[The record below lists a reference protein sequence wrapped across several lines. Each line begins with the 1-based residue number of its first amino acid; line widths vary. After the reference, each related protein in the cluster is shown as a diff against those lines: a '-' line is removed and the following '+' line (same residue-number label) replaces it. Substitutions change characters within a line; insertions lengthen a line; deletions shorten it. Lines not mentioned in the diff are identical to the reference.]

1 MYAVLTDPPRW
12 WCVPWRARPKAEPS
26 TAHAA
31 ETDAWVKAQRPGNIG
46 TLAPRDCRVAEM
58 ASSTQGPP
66 RRTDEDLMDAFRGG
80 DAEAFE
86 QLVERHGRS
95 LYNFLLRSVRTPHR
109 AEELLQEVML
119 RVVKSKGRY
128 QRSAKFT
135 TWVYTIARNLTVDE
149 SRRGRFRDH
158 DSLDAPL
165 RGRNGDGSGRTRMC
179 RIAAEQVPTD
189 MAAEAP
195 RLRGRLRA
203 AIDQLPEDQREVFL
217 MRQVSGMSFREIGD
231 VVGAP
236 ENTVKSRMRYALEK
250 LRHDLADLDPAGPA
264 LAREPAQGAK
274 EGLVHG

>member
-1 MYAVLTDPPRW
+1 
-12 WCVPWRARPKAEPS
+12 
-26 TAHAA
+26 
-31 ETDAWVKAQRPGNIG
+31 
-46 TLAPRDCRVAEM
+46 M
-58 ASSTQGPP
+58 ASTDQGPP
-66 RRTDEDLMDAFRGG
+66 RRTDEDLMEAFRAG
-80 DAEAFE
+80 DARAFE
-86 QLVERHGRS
+86 LLVGRHGRS

-149 SRRGRFRDH
+149 SRRIRFRDH

-165 RGRNGDGSGRTRMC
+165 QGRRDGDGSRTRLQ
-179 RIAAEQVPTD
+179 RIAADQVPTD

-195 RLRGRLRA
+195 RLRRRLQA
-203 AIDQLPEDQREVFL
+203 ALAQLPEDQREVFV

-250 LRHDLADLDPAGPA
+250 LRQDLGDLDPAEA
-264 LAREPAQGAK
+264 ARPQATPHGAK
-274 EGLVHG
+274 EDLAHG

>member
-1 MYAVLTDPPRW
+1 
-12 WCVPWRARPKAEPS
+12 
-26 TAHAA
+26 
-31 ETDAWVKAQRPGNIG
+31 
-46 TLAPRDCRVAEM
+46 M
-58 ASSTQGPP
+58 ASTDQGPP
-66 RRTDEDLMDAFRGG
+66 RRTDEDLMEAFRAG
-80 DAEAFE
+80 DARAFE
-86 QLVERHGRS
+86 LLVGRHGRS

-149 SRRGRFRDH
+149 SRRVRFRDH

-165 RGRNGDGSGRTRMC
+165 RGRTDGDQSRTRLG
-179 RIAAEQVPTD
+179 RIAADQVPTD

-195 RLRGRLRA
+195 MLRRRLRA
-203 AIDQLPEDQREVFL
+203 AIAQLPEDQREVFV

-250 LRHDLADLDPAGPA
+250 LRQDLGDLDPAEA
-264 LAREPAQGAK
+264 ARPHGTPQGAK
-274 EGLVHG
+274 EGLAHG